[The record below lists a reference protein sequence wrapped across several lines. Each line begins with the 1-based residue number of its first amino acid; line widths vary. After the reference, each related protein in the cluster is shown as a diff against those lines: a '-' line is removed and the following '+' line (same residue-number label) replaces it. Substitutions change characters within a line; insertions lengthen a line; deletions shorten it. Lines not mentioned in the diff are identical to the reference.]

1 MNSGIVINR
10 DGMTMEYTFTAK
22 GHYNVTSKHRTTFEV
37 TQDIDMGLRADCIVG
52 IASIASLNDVPYNMK
67 ETIRNENV
75 EIRII
80 LETENAKD
88 SITGHGHP
96 ALTLDHP
103 TDIVCRK
110 SDYTCSRTLMIGADK
125 AAVDLNSDL
134 VEDLRSGKTL
144 EVTIIVN
151 TT

>member
-1 MNSGIVINR
+1 MK
-10 DGMTMEYTFTAK
+10 YTFTAK

-37 TQDIDMGLRADCIVG
+37 TRDMDIGLRADCIVG
-52 IASIASLNDVPYNMK
+52 VASNASLNDMPSNMK

-75 EIRII
+75 KIKII
-80 LETENAKD
+80 LKTENATD
-88 SITGHGHP
+88 TITGYGHP

-103 TDIVCRK
+103 TDMVCRK

-134 VEDLRSGKTL
+134 IEDLRSGKIL
-144 EVTIIVN
+144 KVTIIVK
-151 TT
+151 TK

>member
-1 MNSGIVINR
+1 
-10 DGMTMEYTFTAK
+10 MTMKYTFTAK

-37 TQDIDMGLRADCIVG
+37 TRDMDIGLRADCIVG
-52 IASIASLNDVPYNMK
+52 VASNASLNDMPSNMK

-75 EIRII
+75 KIKII
-80 LETENAKD
+80 LKTENATD
-88 SITGHGHP
+88 TITGYGHP

-103 TDIVCRK
+103 TDMVCRK

-134 VEDLRSGKTL
+134 IEDLRFGKTL
-144 EVTIIVN
+144 KVTIIIK
-151 TT
+151 TE

>member
-1 MNSGIVINR
+1 
-10 DGMTMEYTFTAK
+10 MTMKYTFTAK

-37 TQDIDMGLRADCIVG
+37 TQDMDIGLRADCIVG
-52 IASIASLNDVPYNMK
+52 VASNASLNDMPSNMK

-75 EIRII
+75 KIKII
-80 LETENAKD
+80 LKTENATD
-88 SITGHGHP
+88 TITGYGHP

-103 TDIVCRK
+103 TDMVCRK

-134 VEDLRSGKTL
+134 IEDLRFGKTL
-144 EVTIIVN
+144 KVTIIIK
-151 TT
+151 TE

>member
-1 MNSGIVINR
+1 
-10 DGMTMEYTFTAK
+10 MTMKYTFTAK

-37 TQDIDMGLRADCIVG
+37 TQDMDIGLKADCIVG
-52 IASIASLNDVPYNMK
+52 VASNASLNDIPSNMK

-75 EIRII
+75 KIKII
-80 LETENAKD
+80 LKTENATD
-88 SITGHGHP
+88 TITGYGHP

-103 TDIVCRK
+103 TDMVCRK

-134 VEDLRSGKTL
+134 IEDLRFGKTL
-144 EVTIIVN
+144 KVTIIIK
-151 TT
+151 TE